1 MTQGVGLAIAPVAT
15 STNLAPKARRGE
27 SMSYMGNSISVAQ
40 LYAPPFG
47 VFLYVTLCD
56 TWFVT
61 HGTGITFIA
70 ASVLAL
76 MAFLIA
82 LFISDTETRMPEA
95 TIGEDTEE
103 AKKAPLVSKAAVFPT
118 FVFLTYAFTMAP
130 VSTFLLLLA
139 EEIRIT

>member
-15 STNLAPKARRGE
+15 STNLAPEARKGE
-27 SMSYMGNSISVAQ
+27 SMSYMGNSISVPQ

-70 ASVLAL
+70 ASVLGINGL
-76 MAFLIA
+76 
-82 LFISDTETRMPEA
+82 SESTVH
-95 TIGEDTEE
+95 IGYQNQD
-103 AKKAPLVSKAAVFPT
+103 A
-118 FVFLTYAFTMAP
+118 
-130 VSTFLLLLA
+130 
-139 EEIRIT
+139 RIYDWRGN